1 MMTAIKVATFR
12 MWHLS
17 CAEDE
22 KSAWKKCTK
31 MIDGSGYQL
40 YRAKNPE
47 ELKETIYK

>member
-1 MMTAIKVATFR
+1 MMAAIKVATFR
-12 MWHLS
+12 MWPLS

-31 MIDGSGYQL
+31 LIDGSGRQL

-47 ELKETIYK
+47 KPEQN